1 MFWRSKIGKTYIL
14 HCKMYVFSILEWNF
28 KVPNLKF
35 KLQSQKKIGMKFQ
48 GSKPEIEAPESETY
62 ILHCKVYVFPILEWN
77 FKVPSLKLKP
87 PESKT
92 YILHCKMYVFPIL
105 EWNFKVPNLKLK
117 PQSQKHTFYTVKC
130 MFFYF
135 WNEISRFQAWN
146 WSPRVKHQG
155 LFSEKACL
163 DHANCVKT
171 SILHCK
177 MYVFSI
183 LEWNFKIPNLKFKL
197 QSQKHTFYT
206 VKCMFFSILEWNFKV
221 PSLKLKP
228 QSQKHTF
235 YTVKRMFFQ
244 FWNEISRFQAWNWS
258 PRVKNI
264 HFTL

>member
-1 MFWRSKIGKTYIL
+1 
-14 HCKMYVFSILEWNF
+14 
-28 KVPNLKF
+28 
-35 KLQSQKKIGMKFQ
+35 MKFQ
-48 GSKPEIEAPESETY
+48 GSKPEIEAPESKTY

-92 YILHCKMYVFPIL
+92 YI
-105 EWNFKVPNLKLK
+105 FKVPNLKLK

-130 MFFYF
+130 MFFLLLE
-135 WNEISRFQAWN
+135 WNFKIPSLKLKPQSQTHTFYT
-146 WSPRVKHQG
+146 VKCMFLAQG

-197 QSQKHTFYT
+197 QGQKHTFYT
-206 VKCMFFSILEWNFKV
+206 VKCMFFSILKWNFKV